1 MVSKT
6 KAHIIAV
13 ERNLILKYS
22 KTQFTINKATPMQ
35 PIILLNWIFSFN
47 ESGFWGVSAGETSGK
62 TITHIKWIMNKQTLS
77 ILINTYLI
85 AAMLKNRNDNDII
98 WQCNS
103 VFAWKPPANRR
114 IKKNTTKKTILDNV
128 MSNITP
134 IIRVNINNHK
144 SDKTTNHP

>member
-1 MVSKT
+1 
-6 KAHIIAV
+6 
-13 ERNLILKYS
+13 
-22 KTQFTINKATPMQ
+22 
-35 PIILLNWIFSFN
+35 
-47 ESGFWGVSAGETSGK
+47 
-62 TITHIKWIMNKQTLS
+62 
-77 ILINTYLI
+77 
-85 AAMLKNRNDNDII
+85 MLKNRNDNDII